1 MRLALTNLR
10 SRFSGSADARSRF
23 RLLLLPFAGRRAVK
37 RNGLL
42 ACLLRAP
49 RRNMKKTALAG
60 GLPGFQLIM
69 RFGSTNYAFD
79 SSSSS
84 SSSNKDQSSSDFSWF
99 L

>member
-10 SRFSGSADARSRF
+10 SRLSGSADARSRF

-84 SSSNKDQSSSDFSWF
+84 NKDQSSSVFSWF